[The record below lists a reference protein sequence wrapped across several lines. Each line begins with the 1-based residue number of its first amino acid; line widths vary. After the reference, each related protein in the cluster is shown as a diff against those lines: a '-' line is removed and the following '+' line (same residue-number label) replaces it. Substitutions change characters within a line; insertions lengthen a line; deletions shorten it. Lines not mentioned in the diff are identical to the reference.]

1 MMTKYISVGKIV
13 NFHGI
18 KGEARVGYS
27 KNQQE
32 FFLSLKSVFV
42 KTGNEYRELNIG
54 YLRIRH
60 LSENQWYQFADCVI
74 RKVIENLKSETRK
87 ALHPSPIYHKR
98 LTSKRLQG
106 K

>member
-42 KTGNEYRELNIG
+42 KI
-54 YLRIRH
+54 RI
-60 LSENQWYQFADCVI
+60 F
-74 RKVIENLKSETRK
+74 
-87 ALHPSPIYHKR
+87 
-98 LTSKRLQG
+98 
-106 K
+106 

>member
-42 KTGNEYRELNIG
+42 KTGNEYRELNIDSVRQNKNF
-54 YLRIRH
+54 LIIVLFKRIFS
-60 LSENQWYQFADCVI
+60 LSSFSNAYNPGDCI
-74 RKVIENLKSETRK
+74 
-87 ALHPSPIYHKR
+87 
-98 LTSKRLQG
+98 
-106 K
+106 

>member
-42 KTGNEYRELNIG
+42 KTGNEYRELNIDSVRQNKNFLIVKFEG
-54 YLRIRH
+54 TPRLIC
-60 LSENQWYQFADCVI
+60 W
-74 RKVIENLKSETRK
+74 TRT
-87 ALHPSPIYHKR
+87 AVCP
-98 LTSKRLQG
+98 TSRAH
-106 K
+106 